1 MSRKAAPRKTGMPP
15 ANTDRVPAGKGSEN
29 RRDQIVKAAVRL
41 FSETGYFQTTIDD
54 IAKEA
59 DVSKGL
65 IYLNFKDKHDLL
77 FYALRFVLEIYD
89 TDISSLLGRQT
100 NPLAMLRMALRT
112 YCRLVNDHKQETVLA
127 YRATKDLAAAERSHV
142 KLQESKSC
150 RVFRNC
156 LEACIHNGILKPV
169 NIDIM
174 VYQYVMFSHT
184 WALKNWAFR
193 DKYSFEEYL
202 ADGEKILIDNFL
214 TDYGR
219 EVAAMAADEVAL
231 TPPAPPDP
239 LAPPASGTG
248 RTRSGI

>member
-1 MSRKAAPRKTGMPP
+1 MSKKTASRKISPP
-15 ANTDRVPAGKGSEN
+15 PQDADKLPGKASEN

-41 FSETGYFQTTIDD
+41 FSENGYFQTTIDD
-54 IAKEA
+54 IAEEA

-65 IYLNFKDKHDLL
+65 IYLYFKDKHDLL
-77 FYALRFVLEIYD
+77 FYALRFVLEIYEK
-89 TDISSLLGRQT
+89 DIPSLFGKYD

-112 YCRLVNDHKQETVLA
+112 YCRLVNEHKPETLLA
-127 YRATKDLAAAERSHV
+127 YRSTKDLALAERSHV

-150 RVFRNC
+150 RVLRNC
-156 LEACIHNGILKPV
+156 LEACIHNGILTPV

-193 DKYSFEEYL
+193 DKYSFDEYL

-214 TDYGR
+214 TDYGK
-219 EVAAMAADEVAL
+219 EFSAKSAEEGSVARA
-231 TPPAPPDP
+231 
-239 LAPPASGTG
+239 
-248 RTRSGI
+248 

>member
-1 MSRKAAPRKTGMPP
+1 MSRKTASRKKSAPLQDADKLSGK
-15 ANTDRVPAGKGSEN
+15 AGEN

-65 IYLNFKDKHDLL
+65 IYLYFKDKHDLL
-77 FYALRFVLEIYD
+77 FYALRFVLELYD
-89 TDISSLLGRQT
+89 KDISSLLGKYT
-100 NPLAMLRMALRT
+100 SPLAVLRMALRT
-112 YCRLVNDHKQETVLA
+112 YCHLVNDHKQETVLA
-127 YRATKDLAAAERSHV
+127 YRSTKDLAPAERTHV
-142 KLQESKSC
+142 KLQEAKSC
-150 RVFRNC
+150 RVLRSC
-156 LEACIHNGILKPV
+156 LEACIHNGILTPV

-193 DKYSFEEYL
+193 DKYSFDEYL

-219 EVAAMAADEVAL
+219 EISAKSAEDVSVS
-231 TPPAPPDP
+231 PA
-239 LAPPASGTG
+239 
-248 RTRSGI
+248 

>member
-1 MSRKAAPRKTGMPP
+1 MSRKTASRKISPSPQDADKLPGK
-15 ANTDRVPAGKGSEN
+15 AGEN

-54 IAKEA
+54 IAAAA

-65 IYLNFKDKHDLL
+65 IYLYFKDKHDLL
-77 FYALRFVLEIYD
+77 FYALRFVLEIYER
-89 TDISSLLGRQT
+89 DISPLYGKYN

-112 YCRLVNDHKQETVLA
+112 YCRLVNEHKQETVLA
-127 YRATKDLAAAERSHV
+127 YRSTKDLAPAERSHV

-150 RVFRNC
+150 RVLRNC
-156 LEACIHNGILKPV
+156 LEACIHNGILAPV

-202 ADGEKILIDNFL
+202 TDGEKILIDNFL
-214 TDYGR
+214 TDYGKEISAR
-219 EVAAMAADEVAL
+219 SAAEGS
-231 TPPAPPDP
+231 
-239 LAPPASGTG
+239 LARA
-248 RTRSGI
+248 

>member
-1 MSRKAAPRKTGMPP
+1 MIKKAASRKRNQPLTDANELP
-15 ANTDRVPAGKGSEN
+15 AKASET

-41 FSETGYFQTTIDD
+41 FSENGYFQTTIDD

-65 IYLNFKDKHDLL
+65 IYLYFKDKHDLL
-77 FYALRFVLEIYD
+77 FYALRFVLELYEK
-89 TDISSLLGRQT
+89 DISSLLGRYD

-112 YCRLVNDHKQETVLA
+112 YCHLVNDHKQETVLA
-127 YRATKDLAAAERSHV
+127 YRSTKDLASAQRTHV

-150 RVFRNC
+150 RILRNC
-156 LEACIHNGILKPV
+156 LEACIHNGMLRPV

-193 DKYSFEEYL
+193 DKYSFDEYMS
-202 ADGEKILIDNFL
+202 DGEKILIDNFL

-219 EVAAMAADEVAL
+219 QISAQSGEGGSG
-231 TPPAPPDP
+231 
-239 LAPPASGTG
+239 ASAET
-248 RTRSGI
+248 T

>member
-1 MSRKAAPRKTGMPP
+1 MSKKAVSKTRSTPP
-15 ANTDRVPAGKGSEN
+15 QDADKLPGKASEN

-41 FSETGYFQTTIDD
+41 FSENGYFQTTIDD

-65 IYLNFKDKHDLL
+65 VYLYFKDKHDLL
-77 FYALRFVLEIYD
+77 FYALRFVLEFYE
-89 TDISSLLGRQT
+89 TDISSLLGKYD

-112 YCRLVNDHKQETVLA
+112 FCRLVNDHKQETVLA
-127 YRATKDLAAAERSHV
+127 YRSTKDLAPVERSHV

-150 RVFRNC
+150 RVLRNC
-156 LEACIHNGILKPV
+156 LEACIHKGILTPV

-219 EVAAMAADEVAL
+219 EISAKSAEEGSVS
-231 TPPAPPDP
+231 PA
-239 LAPPASGTG
+239 
-248 RTRSGI
+248 

>member
-1 MSRKAAPRKTGMPP
+1 MSRKAAPKKSGPSP
-15 ANTDRVPAGKGSEN
+15 QDADKLPGKASEG

-41 FSETGYFQTTIDD
+41 FSENGYFETTIDD

-65 IYLNFKDKHDLL
+65 IYLYFKDKHDLL
-77 FYALRFVLEIYD
+77 FYALRFVLEIYEK
-89 TDISSLLGRQT
+89 DISSLLGKYSD
-100 NPLAMLRMALRT
+100 PLAMLRMALRT
-112 YCRLVNDHKQETVLA
+112 YCHLVNDHKQETVLA
-127 YRATKDLAAAERSHV
+127 YRSTKDLATAERSHV

-150 RVFRNC
+150 RILRNC
-156 LEACIHNGILKPV
+156 LEACIHNGILTPV

-193 DKYSFEEYL
+193 DKYSFDEYL
-202 ADGEKILIDNFL
+202 ADGEKILIDNLL

-219 EVAAMAADEVAL
+219 EISATSAQESSVA
-231 TPPAPPDP
+231 PA
-239 LAPPASGTG
+239 
-248 RTRSGI
+248 

>member
-1 MSRKAAPRKTGMPP
+1 MSRKPASRKKSPP
-15 ANTDRVPAGKGSEN
+15 SQDADTLPGKAGEN
-29 RRDQIVKAAVRL
+29 RRDQIVEAAVRL

-65 IYLNFKDKHDLL
+65 IYLYFKDKHDLL
-77 FYALRFVLEIYD
+77 FYALRFVLELYEQ
-89 TDISSLLGRQT
+89 DISPLLGKYT
-100 NPLAMLRMALRT
+100 NPLALLRMALRT
-112 YCRLVNDHKQETVLA
+112 YCHLVNDHKQETVLA
-127 YRATKDLAAAERSHV
+127 YRSTKDLSAAERSHV

-150 RVFRNC
+150 RILRNC

-193 DKYSFEEYL
+193 DKYSFDEYL
-202 ADGEKILIDNFL
+202 ADGENILIDNFL

-219 EVAAMAADEVAL
+219 EISAKSVED
-231 TPPAPPDP
+231 APVPS
-239 LAPPASGTG
+239 A
-248 RTRSGI
+248 